1 MVRRAR
7 VRSDRSGEFQ
17 GSPRPLMER
26 PPNVSSGPLYRAL
39 YRAGLQRTG
48 RGAKAVWHIPPDVME
63 RYLGSRRRPPLVTRG
78 GRDRKKQND
87 VDSSQ

>member
-1 MVRRAR
+1 
-7 VRSDRSGEFQ
+7 
-17 GSPRPLMER
+17 MER

-63 RYLGSRRRPPLVTRG
+63 RYLGSRRRPPLV
-78 GRDRKKQND
+78 
-87 VDSSQ
+87 